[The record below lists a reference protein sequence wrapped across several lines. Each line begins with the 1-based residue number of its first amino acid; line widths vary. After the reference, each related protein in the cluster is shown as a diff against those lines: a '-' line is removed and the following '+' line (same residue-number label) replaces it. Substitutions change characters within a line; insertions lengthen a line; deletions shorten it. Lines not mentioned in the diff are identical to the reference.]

1 MGSANTASTSRATDA
16 SRARFVRETLQSL
29 AVGLSKRALEIEAVS
44 TDIGEEGIKPDGS
57 DAALDSSA

>member
-1 MGSANTASTSRATDA
+1 M
-16 SRARFVRETLQSL
+16 LQSL

-44 TDIGEEGIKPDGS
+44 TDNGEEGIKPDGS